1 MTVGRVHC
9 IVFRIRRAYHGPDSS
24 FEWCVYRLM
33 VMAKTAKMGVHRL
46 YRCKK
51 RLRVSVDLTKSPAE
65 VCQKGGLPSFAA
77 ARDVEKPCW
86 GLSFSSEALWSSM
99 NRAC

>member
-9 IVFRIRRAYHGPDSS
+9 IVFRIRMAYHVPDSS

-46 YRCKK
+46 VP
-51 RLRVSVDLTKSPAE
+51 L
-65 VCQKGGLPSFAA
+65 QKASTGIRGL
-77 ARDVEKPCW
+77 D
-86 GLSFSSEALWSSM
+86 
-99 NRAC
+99 